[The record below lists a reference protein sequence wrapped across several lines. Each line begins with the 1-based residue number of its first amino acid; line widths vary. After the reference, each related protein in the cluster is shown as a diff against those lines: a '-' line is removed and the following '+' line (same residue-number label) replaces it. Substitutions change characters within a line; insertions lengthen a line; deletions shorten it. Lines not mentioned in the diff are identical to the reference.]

1 MSLKSRLKGA
11 VAGMAVGAMAPIFVP
26 MGIKFIAT
34 GESGGSGAGPA
45 LAAGFAA
52 VSVVLGGVAIL
63 GGATIGT
70 MLSFGG
76 LPWFVTVPGCYFLV
90 WALLGAFFF
99 GGEGEKATK
108 TQTSTI

>member
-52 VSVVLGGVAIL
+52 VS
-63 GGATIGT
+63 
-70 MLSFGG
+70 F
-76 LPWFVTVPGCYFLV
+76 
-90 WALLGAFFF
+90 
-99 GGEGEKATK
+99 
-108 TQTSTI
+108 